1 MDDWRGAAAKIL
13 IAAAITAAMAWI
25 ALGLALHHVLEPL
38 ILVLT
43 WLAVVVQ
50 P

>member
-1 MDDWRGAAAKIL
+1 MDDWRGAATKIL
-13 IAAAITAAMAWI
+13 IAVTIVAAMAWI
-25 ALGLALHHVLEPL
+25 TLGLALHHVLEPL
-38 ILVLT
+38 IMVLT